1 MAAFDFPN
9 SPSTNEVYT
18 ANGVSFKWNGTVWQR
33 ISASTGAQGS
43 TGPTGAQ
50 GATGATGSQGATGTT
65 GPTGP
70 TGPTGSQG
78 ATGSTGAQGAAG
90 SNGGTDIV
98 NDTSPQLGGDLD
110 TNGHEISLDD
120 NHKVKFGAGNDLE
133 IYHDGT
139 DSVIDNVIDPRNL
152 GACIRSAAASNIAGV
167 IINKHHC
174 SPITTVVRQ
183 ISAGGTEAVQ
193 IFTITNLVN
202 TLKYF
207 QKLGYLILGT
217 SEHANIMHTELDLN
231 KPILAVVGSEEDGI
245 RKKTQ
250 ESCTE
255 MCTLSKNE
263 NINSLNVSVATGIML
278 FEVARQKFN

>member
-1 MAAFDFPN
+1 MDKINSANMRVGFHNIEILLKLSPENVKKIFIPANRNDERVLNLIAMAERLSISVERKKSLVQHPEAFLKR
-9 SPSTNEVYT
+9 EVSLGLSDLKKYEENIH
-18 ANGVSFKWNGTVWQR
+18 AKN
-33 ISASTGAQGS
+33 
-43 TGPTGAQ
+43 PTF
-50 GATGATGSQGATGTT
+50 
-65 GPTGP
+65 
-70 TGPTGSQG
+70 
-78 ATGSTGAQGAAG
+78 
-90 SNGGTDIV
+90 
-98 NDTSPQLGGDLD
+98 L
-110 TNGHEISLDD
+110 
-120 NHKVKFGAGNDLE
+120 
-133 IYHDGT
+133 
-139 DSVIDNVIDPRNL
+139 VIDNVIDPRNL

-174 SPITTVVRQ
+174 SPITPVVRQ

-202 TLKYF
+202 TLKHF

-217 SEHANIMHTELDLN
+217 SEHANIIHTELDLN

-255 MCTLSKNE
+255 MCTLTKNE

-278 FEVARQKFN
+278 FEIARQKFN